1 MQFIGNNFCGFKGR
15 NKVIYDELIIVFHF
29 SVRMADG
36 KVPLLPLQS
45 KGTNSSKFKT
55 VGRRVAKEHTFLT
68 DVAHVRQMEEGL
80 LKLLSDFHS
89 GQLQAFGNEQTFEK
103 LDNIREQQER
113 LARLHFELDIH
124 QEGHSLESET
134 GRKKA
139 NENMERLMQNLEGLC
154 FSIQNLH
161 KETHLGGQR
170 STSKTSRLSSRYN

>member
-1 MQFIGNNFCGFKGR
+1 
-15 NKVIYDELIIVFHF
+15 
-29 SVRMADG
+29 MADG
-36 KVPLLPLQS
+36 KLPQLNHPNKS
-45 KGTNSSKFKT
+45 SGSSKFKIF
-55 VGRRVAKEHTFLT
+55 GRRVAKEHTFLT

-139 NENMERLMQNLEGLC
+139 NENMECLMQNLEGLC

-161 KETHLGGQR
+161 KETHFAGRGGP
-170 STSKTSRLSSRYN
+170 SKSSRLSARYKWICFNRMKIRTNLS